1 MKVQAGLN
9 GIQMNNEIL
18 LLKIKKLFEMYPQT
32 KTWFAQISM
41 PIISEEM
48 TLQELFKS
56 VSELWL
62 RDSGFTQTEVLS
74 VIENIILETE
84 KVSDDK
90 VEPFCFLSV
99 LGGTDKD
106 GKKEDLSF
114 VLKPGD
120 VYAIT
125 GLTGSGKTRLLEDIE
140 YLAEGDSPSGRKIL
154 INGNVPTEQERNYY
168 EHKLCASLSQ
178 SMNFVME
185 LSCSEFIRLHAECRR
200 GGISE
205 AELEK
210 IKHQVIDCANSLA
223 GEKIDENSIITQLS
237 GGQSRALMI
246 ADIAFVSDAPVVLI
260 DEPENAGIDKDE
272 ILTILSSKG
281 KIVLVSTHDPVIAL
295 SCPKRILIK
304 NGAVDAI
311 LTRTTEEMK
320 LLVELK
326 EFDFKLKTIRDCI
339 RKGKNVC

>member
-1 MKVQAGLN
+1 
-9 GIQMNNEIL
+9 
-18 LLKIKKLFEMYPQT
+18 MYTQT

-48 TLQELFKS
+48 TLEELFKS

-90 VEPFCFLSV
+90 VESFHFLSV

-223 GEKIDENSIITQLS
+223 GEKD
-237 GGQSRALMI
+237 G
-246 ADIAFVSDAPVVLI
+246 
-260 DEPENAGIDKDE
+260 
-272 ILTILSSKG
+272 
-281 KIVLVSTHDPVIAL
+281 
-295 SCPKRILIK
+295 
-304 NGAVDAI
+304 
-311 LTRTTEEMK
+311 
-320 LLVELK
+320 EL
-326 EFDFKLKTIRDCI
+326 
-339 RKGKNVC
+339 NY